1 MEEENNNIF
10 EENQDTK
17 TEFPIVEEFL
27 EPTDKFKLFDLEK
40 DFNVTIEDEKAIQ
53 EQVAREQEER
63 LEGVDRGFLESLG
76 DVADFEK
83 EVTTRISELEKEK
96 FDNKMNYISS
106 LAGDTVS
113 SDGLNFNP
121 VADPVGFV
129 KNILLKYD
137 LSRSAN
143 FGNRKK
149 KFLEAYPEGEY
160 TRIKVPISD
169 NDTEFLEIFKL
180 NKDDEGYKMISP
192 YGRDAGEIPQ
202 ILGVISP
209 EELTAEIVS
218 LFRSRGASAVNK
230 FLRVLVGA
238 RIGIEAKD
246 ITEALRGYGEREYED
261 GMPTAVEFV
270 ESLFTDMDQNTQ
282 ALFGATF
289 YSLGDLAIKY
299 ATGKIRFGEIE
310 GADEIVAA
318 AERLGVEPLVFAQ
331 LAANPILRKTFFQA
345 GDFSGVPGSKTRG
358 QLDSLLQKFD
368 EMANKQDLKP
378 IDLLLANETIEKE
391 MAALIKGAGA
401 DEQAQMLMKDLLPQL
416 AQKYNSNVIKLNKK
430 LSNDVLDAA
439 TDASID
445 LFDLK
450 KTSSQIRNTLQ
461 SGTFYTGKVDKVTG
475 KKIKAGVN
483 IIPESVDNLLRDINK
498 LENALNSG
506 GKGNKAQFDKSFNAL
521 LNIRY
526 KAAEL
531 LRSSD
536 KAENYAGRE
545 ILNKIDNIFNNKGGL
560 IDGDEVF
567 LTNMRLLQNNMVHS
581 DAVLNTSWARGLMTG
596 TMDPDSWVDLVVNP
610 NNKIKL
616 SVLKQIIEGPETPK
630 EISDYALKTIR
641 KSFITK
647 LLNDPDNLSKNLD
660 EWITK
665 DKDTLI
671 YMLGDAAEA
680 KIKKLYN
687 VSRVNDQLAKSVFK
701 DALIKQGEDFEIV
714 AAIIKK
720 AKGDGAFVSKEL
732 DELIRVGG
740 PDFVESVRA
749 GVIENI
755 LETSV
760 KAATEGKMGKVLDIA
775 TLQKQ
780 IRDLTN
786 NKYLTKFFSEADL
799 KNFADID
806 LYVSRLA
813 EAGDVGGPMAAGSL
827 RAKFAEFIFNP
838 FSLVDVGLTVLRY
851 DILARILSKPATV
864 KTLRQFQDGLLDSRT
879 LDGIILSLGDLATPR
894 AEGDTPFVF
903 EEFMDPSMQL
913 FEESE
918 NQQDQPQQDQP
929 QQIIEDQV
937 SNQAAGQ
944 VPVEVPTSVVPGSAI
959 SSAQVVLPPLPTMGN
974 QTANA
979 PRAQQ
984 AFPFDPIFAAMGGSI
999 TNQGI
1004 MNTSRGRQMVV

>member
-1 MEEENNNIF
+1 
-10 EENQDTK
+10 
-17 TEFPIVEEFL
+17 
-27 EPTDKFKLFDLEK
+27 
-40 DFNVTIEDEKAIQ
+40 
-53 EQVAREQEER
+53 
-63 LEGVDRGFLESLG
+63 
-76 DVADFEK
+76 
-83 EVTTRISELEKEK
+83 
-96 FDNKMNYISS
+96 
-106 LAGDTVS
+106 
-113 SDGLNFNP
+113 
-121 VADPVGFV
+121 
-129 KNILLKYD
+129 
-137 LSRSAN
+137 
-143 FGNRKK
+143 
-149 KFLEAYPEGEY
+149 
-160 TRIKVPISD
+160 
-169 NDTEFLEIFKL
+169 
-180 NKDDEGYKMISP
+180 
-192 YGRDAGEIPQ
+192 
-202 ILGVISP
+202 
-209 EELTAEIVS
+209 
-218 LFRSRGASAVNK
+218 
-230 FLRVLVGA
+230 
-238 RIGIEAKD
+238 
-246 ITEALRGYGEREYED
+246 
-261 GMPTAVEFV
+261 
-270 ESLFTDMDQNTQ
+270 LFTDMDQNTQ

-289 YSLGDLAIKY
+289 YSLGDLAVKY

-391 MAALIKGAGA
+391 MAALIKNAGA
-401 DEQAQMLMKDLLPQL
+401 DNQAQMLMKDLLPQL
-416 AQKYNSNVIKLNKK
+416 AQKYNANVIKLNKK

-531 LRSSD
+531 LRSND

-560 IDGDEVF
+560 IDGDELF
-567 LTNMRLLQNNMVHS
+567 LTNMRLLQNNMLHS

-616 SVLKQIIEGPETPK
+616 NVLKQIIEGPETPK

-687 VSRVNDQLAKSVFK
+687 VSRVNDQLSKSVFK
-701 DALIKQGEDFEIV
+701 EALIKQGEDFEIV
-714 AAIIKK
+714 AEIIKK
-720 AKGDGAFVSKEL
+720 AKGDVGVGISKEL

-749 GVIENI
+749 GIIENV

-760 KAATEGKMGKVLDIA
+760 KAATEGKIGKVLDIGI
-775 TLQKQ
+775 LQKQ
-780 IRDLTN
+780 IKELTDN
-786 NKYLTKFFSEADL
+786 PYLTKFFSEADL
-799 KNFADID
+799 QNFADID
-806 LYVSRLA
+806 LYVSRLG

-827 RAKFAEFIFNP
+827 RAKVAESIFNP
-838 FSLVDVGLTVLRY
+838 FTLVDVGLTIVRY
-851 DILARILSKPATV
+851 DILSRILASPATV
-864 KTLRQFQDGLLDSRT
+864 KTLRQYQDGLLNSRT
-879 LDGIILSLGDLATPR
+879 LDGIILSIGNLAKPR

-903 EEFMDPSMQL
+903 EEFMDPSMNL
-913 FEESE
+913 IEESE
-918 NQQDQPQQDQP
+918 NQQDQPS
-929 QQIIEDQV
+929 EDQV

-944 VPVEVPTSVVPGSAI
+944 VPVQVPTSVVPGSAI

>member
-10 EENQDTK
+10 EENQDAK
-17 TEFPIVEEFL
+17 TEFPIAEEFL

-40 DFNVTIEDEKAIQ
+40 DFDVTIDDQKEIQ
-53 EQVAREQEER
+53 EQVAKEQEER

-76 DVADFEK
+76 DVAEFEK
-83 EVTTRISELEKEK
+83 EVTQRISDLEKEK
-96 FDNKMNYISS
+96 FNNKMNYISS

-113 SDGLNFNP
+113 SEGLNFNP

-149 KFLEAYPEGEY
+149 KFLQAYPEGEY
-160 TRIKVPISD
+160 TRIKVPFSD

-202 ILGVISP
+202 ILGVIKP

-218 LFRSRGASAVNK
+218 LFGSGKASALNK

-238 RIGIEAKD
+238 RIGIEAAD

-261 GMPTAVEFV
+261 GFPTAIEFV
-270 ESLFTDMDQNTQ
+270 EGLFTDMDQNTQ

-289 YSLGDLAIKY
+289 YSLGDLAVKY

-391 MAALIKGAGA
+391 MAALIKNAGA
-401 DEQAQMLMKDLLPQL
+401 DNQAQMLMKDLLPQL
-416 AQKYNSNVIKLNKK
+416 AQKYNANVIKLNKK

-531 LRSSD
+531 LRSND

-560 IDGDEVF
+560 IDGDELF
-567 LTNMRLLQNNMVHS
+567 LTNMRLLQNNMLHS

-616 SVLKQIIEGPETPK
+616 NVLKQIIEGPETPK

-687 VSRVNDQLAKSVFK
+687 VSRVNDQLSKSVFK
-701 DALIKQGEDFEIV
+701 EALIKQGEDFEIV
-714 AAIIKK
+714 AEIIKK
-720 AKGDGAFVSKEL
+720 AKGDVGVGISKEL

-749 GVIENI
+749 GIIENV

-760 KAATEGKMGKVLDIA
+760 KAATEGKIGKVLDIGI
-775 TLQKQ
+775 LQKQ
-780 IRDLTN
+780 IKELTDN
-786 NKYLTKFFSEADL
+786 PYLTKFFSEADL
-799 KNFADID
+799 QNFADID
-806 LYVSRLA
+806 LYVSRLG

-827 RAKFAEFIFNP
+827 RAKVAESIFNP
-838 FSLVDVGLTVLRY
+838 FTLVDVGLTIVRY
-851 DILARILSKPATV
+851 DILSRILASPATV
-864 KTLRQFQDGLLDSRT
+864 KTLRQYQDGLLNSRT
-879 LDGIILSLGDLATPR
+879 LDGIILSIGNLAKPR

-903 EEFMDPSMQL
+903 EEFMDPSMNL
-913 FEESE
+913 IEESE
-918 NQQDQPQQDQP
+918 NQQDQPS
-929 QQIIEDQV
+929 EDQV

-944 VPVEVPTSVVPGSAI
+944 VPVQVPTSVVPGSAI

>member
-10 EENQDTK
+10 EENQDAK
-17 TEFPIVEEFL
+17 TEFPIAEEFL

-40 DFNVTIEDEKAIQ
+40 DFDVTIDDQKEIQ
-53 EQVAREQEER
+53 EQVAKEQEER

-76 DVADFEK
+76 DVAEFEK
-83 EVTTRISELEKEK
+83 EVTQRISDLEKEK
-96 FDNKMNYISS
+96 FNNKMNYISS

-113 SDGLNFNP
+113 SEGLNFNP

-149 KFLEAYPEGEY
+149 KFLQAYPEGEY
-160 TRIKVPISD
+160 TRIKVPFSD

-180 NKDDEGYKMISP
+180 NKNDEGYKMISP

-202 ILGVISP
+202 ILGVIKP

-218 LFRSRGASAVNK
+218 LFGSGKASALNK

-238 RIGIEAKD
+238 RIGIEAAD

-261 GMPTAVEFV
+261 GFPTAIEFV
-270 ESLFTDMDQNTQ
+270 EGLFTDMDQNTQ

-289 YSLGDLAIKY
+289 YSLGDLAVKY

-391 MAALIKGAGA
+391 MAALIKNAGA
-401 DEQAQMLMKDLLPQL
+401 DNQAQMLMKDLLPQL
-416 AQKYNSNVIKLNKK
+416 AQKYNANVIKLNKK

-531 LRSSD
+531 LRSND

-560 IDGDEVF
+560 IDGDELF
-567 LTNMRLLQNNMVHS
+567 LTNMRLLQNNMLHS

-616 SVLKQIIEGPETPK
+616 NVLKQIIEGPETPK

-687 VSRVNDQLAKSVFK
+687 VSRVNDQLSKSVFK
-701 DALIKQGEDFEIV
+701 EALIKQGEDFEIV
-714 AAIIKK
+714 AEIIKK
-720 AKGDGAFVSKEL
+720 AKGDVGVGISKEL

-749 GVIENI
+749 GIIENV

-760 KAATEGKMGKVLDIA
+760 KAATEGKIGKVLDIGI
-775 TLQKQ
+775 LQKQ
-780 IRDLTN
+780 IKELTDN
-786 NKYLTKFFSEADL
+786 PYLTKFFSEADL
-799 KNFADID
+799 QNFADFD
-806 LYVSRLA
+806 LYVSRLG

-827 RAKFAEFIFNP
+827 RAKVAESIFNP
-838 FSLVDVGLTVLRY
+838 FTLVDVGLTIVRY
-851 DILARILSKPATV
+851 DILSRILASPATV
-864 KTLRQFQDGLLDSRT
+864 KTLRQYQDGLLNSRT
-879 LDGIILSLGDLATPR
+879 LDGIILSIGNLAKPR

-903 EEFMDPSMQL
+903 EEFMDPSMNL
-913 FEESE
+913 IEESE
-918 NQQDQPQQDQP
+918 NQQDQPS
-929 QQIIEDQV
+929 EDQV

-944 VPVEVPTSVVPGSAI
+944 VPVQVPTSVVPGSAI

>member
-10 EENQDTK
+10 EENQDAK
-17 TEFPIVEEFL
+17 TEFPIAEEFL

-40 DFNVTIEDEKAIQ
+40 DFNVTIDDQKEIQ
-53 EQVAREQEER
+53 EQVAKEQEER

-76 DVADFEK
+76 DVAEFEK
-83 EVTTRISELEKEK
+83 EVTQRISDLEKEK

-113 SDGLNFNP
+113 SEGLNFNP

-149 KFLEAYPEGEY
+149 KFLETYPEGEY
-160 TRIKVPISD
+160 TRIKVPFSD

-180 NKDDEGYKMISP
+180 NKNDEGYKMISP

-202 ILGVISP
+202 ILGVIKP

-218 LFRSRGASAVNK
+218 LFGSGKASALNK

-238 RIGIEAKD
+238 RIGIEAAD

-261 GMPTAVEFV
+261 GFPTAIEFV
-270 ESLFTDMDQNTQ
+270 EGLFTDMDQNTQ

-289 YSLGDLAIKY
+289 YSLGDLAVKY

-391 MAALIKGAGA
+391 MAALIKNAGA
-401 DEQAQMLMKDLLPQL
+401 DNQAQMLMKDLLPQL
-416 AQKYNSNVIKLNKK
+416 AQKYNANVIKLNKK

-531 LRSSD
+531 LRSND

-560 IDGDEVF
+560 IDGDELF
-567 LTNMRLLQNNMVHS
+567 LTNMRLLQNNMLHS

-616 SVLKQIIEGPETPK
+616 NVLKQIIEGPETPK

-687 VSRVNDQLAKSVFK
+687 VSRVNDQLSKSVFK
-701 DALIKQGEDFEIV
+701 EALIKQGEDFEIV
-714 AAIIKK
+714 AEIIKK
-720 AKGDGAFVSKEL
+720 AKGDVGVGISKEL

-749 GVIENI
+749 GIIENV

-760 KAATEGKMGKVLDIA
+760 KAATEGKIGKVLDIGI
-775 TLQKQ
+775 LQKQ
-780 IRDLTN
+780 IKELTDN
-786 NKYLTKFFSEADL
+786 PYLTKFFSEADL
-799 KNFADID
+799 QNFADID
-806 LYVSRLA
+806 LYVSRLG

-827 RAKFAEFIFNP
+827 RAKVAESIFNP
-838 FSLVDVGLTVLRY
+838 FTLVDVGLTIVRY
-851 DILARILSKPATV
+851 DILSRILASPATV
-864 KTLRQFQDGLLDSRT
+864 KTLRQYQDGLLNSRT
-879 LDGIILSLGDLATPR
+879 LDGIILSIGNLAKPR

-903 EEFMDPSMQL
+903 EEFMDPSMNL
-913 FEESE
+913 IEESE
-918 NQQDQPQQDQP
+918 NQQDQPS
-929 QQIIEDQV
+929 EDQV

-944 VPVEVPTSVVPGSAI
+944 VPVQVPTSVVPGSAI

>member
-10 EENQDTK
+10 EENQDAK
-17 TEFPIVEEFL
+17 TEFPIAEEFL

-40 DFNVTIEDEKAIQ
+40 DFDVTIDDQKEIQ
-53 EQVAREQEER
+53 EQVAKEQEER

-76 DVADFEK
+76 DVAEFEK
-83 EVTTRISELEKEK
+83 EVTQRISDLEKEK
-96 FDNKMNYISS
+96 FNNKMNYISS

-113 SDGLNFNP
+113 SEGLNFNP

-149 KFLEAYPEGEY
+149 KFLETYPEGEY
-160 TRIKVPISD
+160 TRIKVPFSD

-180 NKDDEGYKMISP
+180 NKNDEGYKMISP

-202 ILGVISP
+202 ILGVIKP

-218 LFRSRGASAVNK
+218 LFGSGKASALNK

-238 RIGIEAKD
+238 RIGIEAAD

-261 GMPTAVEFV
+261 GFPTAIEFV
-270 ESLFTDMDQNTQ
+270 EGLFTDMDQNTQ

-289 YSLGDLAIKY
+289 YSLGDLAVKY

-391 MAALIKGAGA
+391 MAALIKNAGA
-401 DEQAQMLMKDLLPQL
+401 DNQAQMLMKDLLPQL
-416 AQKYNSNVIKLNKK
+416 AQKYNANVIKLNKK

-531 LRSSD
+531 LRSND

-560 IDGDEVF
+560 IDGDELF
-567 LTNMRLLQNNMVHS
+567 LTNMRLLQNNMLHS

-616 SVLKQIIEGPETPK
+616 NVLKQIIEGPETPK

-687 VSRVNDQLAKSVFK
+687 VSRVNDQLSKSVFK
-701 DALIKQGEDFEIV
+701 EALIKQGEDFEIV
-714 AAIIKK
+714 AEIIKK
-720 AKGDGAFVSKEL
+720 AKGDVGVGISKEL

-749 GVIENI
+749 GIIENV

-760 KAATEGKMGKVLDIA
+760 KAATEGKIGKVLDIGI
-775 TLQKQ
+775 LQKQ
-780 IRDLTN
+780 IKELTDN
-786 NKYLTKFFSEADL
+786 PYLTKFFSEADL
-799 KNFADID
+799 QNFADID
-806 LYVSRLA
+806 LYVSRLG

-827 RAKFAEFIFNP
+827 RAKVAESIFNP
-838 FSLVDVGLTVLRY
+838 FTLVDVGLTIVRY
-851 DILARILSKPATV
+851 DILSRILASPATV
-864 KTLRQFQDGLLDSRT
+864 KTLRQYQDGLLNSRT
-879 LDGIILSLGDLATPR
+879 LDGIILSIGNLAKPR

-903 EEFMDPSMQL
+903 EEFMDPSMNL
-913 FEESE
+913 IEESE
-918 NQQDQPQQDQP
+918 NQQDQPS
-929 QQIIEDQV
+929 EDQV

-944 VPVEVPTSVVPGSAI
+944 VPVQVPTSVVPGSAI

>member
-10 EENQDTK
+10 EENQDAK
-17 TEFPIVEEFL
+17 TEFPIAEEFL

-40 DFNVTIEDEKAIQ
+40 DFDVTIDDQKEIQ
-53 EQVAREQEER
+53 EQVAKEQEER

-76 DVADFEK
+76 DVAEFEK
-83 EVTTRISELEKEK
+83 EVTQRISDLEKEK

-113 SDGLNFNP
+113 SEGLNFNP

-149 KFLEAYPEGEY
+149 KFLETYPEGEY
-160 TRIKVPISD
+160 TRIKVPFSD

-180 NKDDEGYKMISP
+180 NKNDEGYKMISP

-202 ILGVISP
+202 ILGVIKP

-218 LFRSRGASAVNK
+218 LFGSGKASALNK

-238 RIGIEAKD
+238 RIGIEAAD

-261 GMPTAVEFV
+261 GFPTAIEFV
-270 ESLFTDMDQNTQ
+270 EGLFTDMDQNTQ

-289 YSLGDLAIKY
+289 YSLGDLAVKY

-391 MAALIKGAGA
+391 MAALIKNAGA
-401 DEQAQMLMKDLLPQL
+401 DNQAQMLMKDLLPQL
-416 AQKYNSNVIKLNKK
+416 AQKYNANVIKLNKK

-531 LRSSD
+531 LRSND

-560 IDGDEVF
+560 IDGDELF
-567 LTNMRLLQNNMVHS
+567 LTNMRLLQNNMLHS

-616 SVLKQIIEGPETPK
+616 NVLKQIIEGPETPK

-687 VSRVNDQLAKSVFK
+687 VSRVNDQLSKSVFK
-701 DALIKQGEDFEIV
+701 EALIKQGEDFEIV
-714 AAIIKK
+714 AEIIKK
-720 AKGDGAFVSKEL
+720 AKGDVGVGISKEL

-749 GVIENI
+749 GIIENV

-760 KAATEGKMGKVLDIA
+760 KAATEGKIGKVLDIGI
-775 TLQKQ
+775 LQKQ
-780 IRDLTN
+780 IKELTDN
-786 NKYLTKFFSEADL
+786 PYLTKFFSEADL
-799 KNFADID
+799 QNFADID
-806 LYVSRLA
+806 LYVSRLG

-827 RAKFAEFIFNP
+827 RAKVAESIFNP
-838 FSLVDVGLTVLRY
+838 FTLVDVGLTIVRY
-851 DILARILSKPATV
+851 DILSRILASPATV
-864 KTLRQFQDGLLDSRT
+864 KTLRQYQDGLLNSRT
-879 LDGIILSLGDLATPR
+879 LDGIILSIGNLAKPR

-903 EEFMDPSMQL
+903 EEFMDPSMNL
-913 FEESE
+913 IEESE
-918 NQQDQPQQDQP
+918 NQQDQPS
-929 QQIIEDQV
+929 EDQV

-944 VPVEVPTSVVPGSAI
+944 VPVQVPTSVVPGSAI

>member
-10 EENQDTK
+10 EENQDAK
-17 TEFPIVEEFL
+17 TEFPIAEEFL

-40 DFNVTIEDEKAIQ
+40 DFNVTIDDQKEIQ
-53 EQVAREQEER
+53 EQVAKEQEER

-76 DVADFEK
+76 DVAEFEK
-83 EVTTRISELEKEK
+83 EVTQRISDLEKEK
-96 FDNKMNYISS
+96 FNNKMNYISS

-113 SDGLNFNP
+113 SEGLNFNP

-149 KFLEAYPEGEY
+149 KFLETYPEGEY
-160 TRIKVPISD
+160 TRIKVPFSD

-180 NKDDEGYKMISP
+180 NKNDEGYKMISP

-202 ILGVISP
+202 ILGVIKP

-218 LFRSRGASAVNK
+218 LFGSGKASALNK

-238 RIGIEAKD
+238 RIGIEAAD

-261 GMPTAVEFV
+261 GFPTAIEFV
-270 ESLFTDMDQNTQ
+270 EGLFTDMDQNTQ

-289 YSLGDLAIKY
+289 YSLGDLAVKY

-391 MAALIKGAGA
+391 MAALIKNAGA
-401 DEQAQMLMKDLLPQL
+401 DNQAQMLMKDLLPQL
-416 AQKYNSNVIKLNKK
+416 AQKYNANVIKLNKK

-531 LRSSD
+531 LRSND

-560 IDGDEVF
+560 IDGDELF
-567 LTNMRLLQNNMVHS
+567 LTNMRLLQNNMLHS

-616 SVLKQIIEGPETPK
+616 NVLKQIIEGPETPK

-687 VSRVNDQLAKSVFK
+687 VSRVNDQLSKSVFK
-701 DALIKQGEDFEIV
+701 EALIKQGEDFEIV
-714 AAIIKK
+714 AEIIKK
-720 AKGDGAFVSKEL
+720 AKGDVGVGISKEL

-749 GVIENI
+749 GIIENV

-760 KAATEGKMGKVLDIA
+760 KAATEGKIGKVLDIGI
-775 TLQKQ
+775 LQKQ
-780 IRDLTN
+780 IKELTDN
-786 NKYLTKFFSEADL
+786 PYLTKFFSEADL
-799 KNFADID
+799 QNFADID
-806 LYVSRLA
+806 LYVSRLG

-827 RAKFAEFIFNP
+827 RAKVAESIFNP
-838 FSLVDVGLTVLRY
+838 FTLVDVGLTIVRY
-851 DILARILSKPATV
+851 DILSRILASPATV
-864 KTLRQFQDGLLDSRT
+864 KTLRQYQDGLLNSRT
-879 LDGIILSLGDLATPR
+879 LDGIILSIGNLAKPR

-903 EEFMDPSMQL
+903 EEFMDPSMNL
-913 FEESE
+913 IEESE
-918 NQQDQPQQDQP
+918 NQQDQPS
-929 QQIIEDQV
+929 EDQV

-944 VPVEVPTSVVPGSAI
+944 VPVQVPTSVVPGSAI

>member
-10 EENQDTK
+10 EENQDAK
-17 TEFPIVEEFL
+17 TEFPIAEEFL

-40 DFNVTIEDEKAIQ
+40 DFDVTIDDQKEIQ
-53 EQVAREQEER
+53 EQVAKEQEER

-76 DVADFEK
+76 DVAEFEK
-83 EVTTRISELEKEK
+83 EVTQRISDLEKEK
-96 FDNKMNYISS
+96 FNNKMNYISS

-113 SDGLNFNP
+113 SEGLNFNP

-149 KFLEAYPEGEY
+149 KFLQAYPEGEY
-160 TRIKVPISD
+160 TRIKVPFSD

-180 NKDDEGYKMISP
+180 NKNDEGYKMISP

-202 ILGVISP
+202 ILGVIKP

-218 LFRSRGASAVNK
+218 LFGSGKASALNK

-238 RIGIEAKD
+238 RIGIEAAD

-261 GMPTAVEFV
+261 GFPTAIEFV
-270 ESLFTDMDQNTQ
+270 EGLFTDMDQNTQ

-289 YSLGDLAIKY
+289 YSLGDLAVKY

-391 MAALIKGAGA
+391 MAALIKNAGA
-401 DEQAQMLMKDLLPQL
+401 DNQAQMLMKDLLPQL
-416 AQKYNSNVIKLNKK
+416 AQKYNANVIKLNKK

-531 LRSSD
+531 LRSND

-560 IDGDEVF
+560 IDGDELF
-567 LTNMRLLQNNMVHS
+567 LTNMRLLQNNMLHS

-616 SVLKQIIEGPETPK
+616 NVLKQIIEGPETPK

-687 VSRVNDQLAKSVFK
+687 VSRVNDQLSKSVFK
-701 DALIKQGEDFEIV
+701 EALIKQGEDFEIV
-714 AAIIKK
+714 AEIIKK
-720 AKGDGAFVSKEL
+720 AKGDVGVGISKEL

-749 GVIENI
+749 GIIENV

-760 KAATEGKMGKVLDIA
+760 KAATEGKIGKVLDIGI
-775 TLQKQ
+775 LQKQ
-780 IRDLTN
+780 IKELTDN
-786 NKYLTKFFSEADL
+786 PYLTKFFSEADL
-799 KNFADID
+799 QNFADID
-806 LYVSRLA
+806 LYVSRLG

-827 RAKFAEFIFNP
+827 RAKVAESIFNP
-838 FSLVDVGLTVLRY
+838 FTLVDVGLTIVRY
-851 DILARILSKPATV
+851 DILSRILASPATV
-864 KTLRQFQDGLLDSRT
+864 KTLRQYQDGLLNSRT
-879 LDGIILSLGDLATPR
+879 LDGIILSIGNLAKPR

-903 EEFMDPSMQL
+903 EEFMDPSMNL
-913 FEESE
+913 IEESE
-918 NQQDQPQQDQP
+918 NQQDQPS
-929 QQIIEDQV
+929 EDQV

-944 VPVEVPTSVVPGSAI
+944 VPVQVPTSVVPGSAI

>member
-10 EENQDTK
+10 EENQDAK
-17 TEFPIVEEFL
+17 TEFPIAEEFL

-40 DFNVTIEDEKAIQ
+40 DFDVTIDDQKEIQ
-53 EQVAREQEER
+53 EQVAKEQEER

-76 DVADFEK
+76 DVAEFEK
-83 EVTTRISELEKEK
+83 EVTQRISDLEKEK
-96 FDNKMNYISS
+96 FNNKMNYISS

-113 SDGLNFNP
+113 SEGLNFNP

-149 KFLEAYPEGEY
+149 KFLETYPEGEY
-160 TRIKVPISD
+160 TRIKVPFSD

-180 NKDDEGYKMISP
+180 NKNDEGYKMISP

-202 ILGVISP
+202 ILGVIKP

-218 LFRSRGASAVNK
+218 LFGSGKASALNK

-238 RIGIEAKD
+238 RIGIEAAD

-261 GMPTAVEFV
+261 GFPTAIEFV
-270 ESLFTDMDQNTQ
+270 EGLFTDMDQNTQ

-289 YSLGDLAIKY
+289 YSLGDLAVKY

-391 MAALIKGAGA
+391 MAALIKNAGA
-401 DEQAQMLMKDLLPQL
+401 DNQAQMLMKDLLPQL
-416 AQKYNSNVIKLNKK
+416 AQKYNANVIKLNKK

-531 LRSSD
+531 LRSND

-560 IDGDEVF
+560 IDGDELF
-567 LTNMRLLQNNMVHS
+567 LTNMRLLQNNMLHS

-616 SVLKQIIEGPETPK
+616 NVLKQIIEGPETPK

-687 VSRVNDQLAKSVFK
+687 VSRVNDQLSKSVFK
-701 DALIKQGEDFEIV
+701 EALIKQGEDFEIV
-714 AAIIKK
+714 AEIIKK
-720 AKGDGAFVSKEL
+720 AKGDVGVGISKEL

-749 GVIENI
+749 GIIENV

-760 KAATEGKMGKVLDIA
+760 KAATEGKIGKVLDIGI
-775 TLQKQ
+775 LQKQ
-780 IRDLTN
+780 IKELTDN
-786 NKYLTKFFSEADL
+786 PYLTKFFSEADL
-799 KNFADID
+799 QNFADID
-806 LYVSRLA
+806 LYVSRLG

-827 RAKFAEFIFNP
+827 RAKVAESIFNP
-838 FSLVDVGLTVLRY
+838 FTLVDVGLTIVRY
-851 DILARILSKPATV
+851 DILSRILASPATV
-864 KTLRQFQDGLLDSRT
+864 KTLRQYQDGLLNSRT
-879 LDGIILSLGDLATPR
+879 LDGIILSIGNLAKPR

-903 EEFMDPSMQL
+903 EEFMDPSMNL
-913 FEESE
+913 IEESE
-918 NQQDQPQQDQP
+918 NQQDQPS
-929 QQIIEDQV
+929 EDQV

>member
-10 EENQDTK
+10 EENQDAK
-17 TEFPIVEEFL
+17 TEFPIAEEFL

-40 DFNVTIEDEKAIQ
+40 DFDVTIDDQKEIQ
-53 EQVAREQEER
+53 EQVAKEQEER

-76 DVADFEK
+76 DVAEFEK
-83 EVTTRISELEKEK
+83 EVTQRISDLEKEK
-96 FDNKMNYISS
+96 FNNKMNYISS

-113 SDGLNFNP
+113 SEGLNFNP

-137 LSRSAN
+137 LCRSAN

-149 KFLEAYPEGEY
+149 KFLKAYPEGEY
-160 TRIKVPISD
+160 TRIKVPFSD

-180 NKDDEGYKMISP
+180 NKNDEGYKMISP

-202 ILGVISP
+202 ILGVIKP

-218 LFRSRGASAVNK
+218 LFGSGKASALNK

-238 RIGIEAKD
+238 RIGIEAAD

-261 GMPTAVEFV
+261 GFPTAIEFV
-270 ESLFTDMDQNTQ
+270 EGLFTDMDQNTQ

-289 YSLGDLAIKY
+289 YSLGDLAVKY

-391 MAALIKGAGA
+391 MAALIKNAGA
-401 DEQAQMLMKDLLPQL
+401 DNQAQMLMKDLLPQL
-416 AQKYNSNVIKLNKK
+416 AQKYNANVIKLNKK

-531 LRSSD
+531 LRSND

-560 IDGDEVF
+560 IDGDELF
-567 LTNMRLLQNNMVHS
+567 LTNMRLLQNNMLHS

-616 SVLKQIIEGPETPK
+616 NVLKQIIEGPETPK

-687 VSRVNDQLAKSVFK
+687 VSRVNDQLSKSVFK
-701 DALIKQGEDFEIV
+701 EALIKQGEDFEIV
-714 AAIIKK
+714 AEIIKK
-720 AKGDGAFVSKEL
+720 AKGDVGVGISKEL

-749 GVIENI
+749 GIIENV

-760 KAATEGKMGKVLDIA
+760 KAATEGKIGKVLDIGI
-775 TLQKQ
+775 LQKQ
-780 IRDLTN
+780 IKELTDN
-786 NKYLTKFFSEADL
+786 PYLTKFFSEADL
-799 KNFADID
+799 QNFADID
-806 LYVSRLA
+806 LYVSRLG

-827 RAKFAEFIFNP
+827 RAKVAESIFNP
-838 FSLVDVGLTVLRY
+838 FTLVDVGLTIVRY
-851 DILARILSKPATV
+851 DILSRILASPATV
-864 KTLRQFQDGLLDSRT
+864 KTLRQYQDGLLNSRT
-879 LDGIILSLGDLATPR
+879 LDGIILSIGNLAKPR

-903 EEFMDPSMQL
+903 EEFMDPSMNL
-913 FEESE
+913 IEESE
-918 NQQDQPQQDQP
+918 NQQDQPS
-929 QQIIEDQV
+929 EDQV

-944 VPVEVPTSVVPGSAI
+944 VPVQVPTSVVPGSAI

>member
-10 EENQDTK
+10 EENQDAK
-17 TEFPIVEEFL
+17 TEFPIAEEFL

-40 DFNVTIEDEKAIQ
+40 DFDVTIDDQKEIQ
-53 EQVAREQEER
+53 EQVAKEQEER

-76 DVADFEK
+76 DVAEFEK
-83 EVTTRISELEKEK
+83 EVTQRISDLEKEK

-113 SDGLNFNP
+113 SEGLNFNP

-149 KFLEAYPEGEY
+149 KFLQAYPEGEY
-160 TRIKVPISD
+160 TRIKVPFSD

-180 NKDDEGYKMISP
+180 NKNDEGYKMISP

-202 ILGVISP
+202 ILGVIKP

-218 LFRSRGASAVNK
+218 LFGSGKASALNK

-238 RIGIEAKD
+238 RIGIEAAD

-261 GMPTAVEFV
+261 GFPTAIEFV
-270 ESLFTDMDQNTQ
+270 EGLFTDMDQNTQ

-289 YSLGDLAIKY
+289 YSLGDLAVKY

-391 MAALIKGAGA
+391 MAALIKNAGA
-401 DEQAQMLMKDLLPQL
+401 DNQAQMLMKDLLPQL
-416 AQKYNSNVIKLNKK
+416 AQKYNANVIKLNKK

-531 LRSSD
+531 LRSND

-560 IDGDEVF
+560 IDGDELF
-567 LTNMRLLQNNMVHS
+567 LTNMRLLQNNMLHS

-616 SVLKQIIEGPETPK
+616 NVLKQIIEGPETPK

-687 VSRVNDQLAKSVFK
+687 VSRVNDQLSKSVFK
-701 DALIKQGEDFEIV
+701 EALIKQGEDFEIV
-714 AAIIKK
+714 AEIIKK
-720 AKGDGAFVSKEL
+720 AKGDVGVGISKEL

-749 GVIENI
+749 GIIENV

-760 KAATEGKMGKVLDIA
+760 KAATEGKIGKVLDIGI
-775 TLQKQ
+775 LQKQ
-780 IRDLTN
+780 IKELTDN
-786 NKYLTKFFSEADL
+786 PYLTKFFSEADL
-799 KNFADID
+799 QNLADID
-806 LYVSRLA
+806 LYVSRLG

-827 RAKFAEFIFNP
+827 RAKVAESIFNP
-838 FSLVDVGLTVLRY
+838 FTLVDVGLTIVRY
-851 DILARILSKPATV
+851 DILSRILASPATV
-864 KTLRQFQDGLLDSRT
+864 KTLRQYQDGLLNSRT
-879 LDGIILSLGDLATPR
+879 LDGIILSIGNLAKPR

-903 EEFMDPSMQL
+903 EEFMDPSMNL
-913 FEESE
+913 IEESE
-918 NQQDQPQQDQP
+918 NQQDQPS
-929 QQIIEDQV
+929 EDQV

-944 VPVEVPTSVVPGSAI
+944 VPVQVPTSVVPGSAI

>member
-10 EENQDTK
+10 EENQDAK
-17 TEFPIVEEFL
+17 TEFPIAEEFL

-40 DFNVTIEDEKAIQ
+40 DFDVTIDDQKEIQ
-53 EQVAREQEER
+53 EQVAKEQEER

-76 DVADFEK
+76 DVAEFEK
-83 EVTTRISELEKEK
+83 EVTQRISDLEKEK

-113 SDGLNFNP
+113 SEGLNFNP

-149 KFLEAYPEGEY
+149 KFLQAYPEGEY
-160 TRIKVPISD
+160 TRIKVPFSD

-180 NKDDEGYKMISP
+180 NKNDEGYKMISP

-202 ILGVISP
+202 ILGVIKP

-218 LFRSRGASAVNK
+218 LFGSGKASALNK

-238 RIGIEAKD
+238 RIGIEAAD

-261 GMPTAVEFV
+261 GFPTAIEFV
-270 ESLFTDMDQNTQ
+270 EGLFTDMDQNTQ

-289 YSLGDLAIKY
+289 YSLGDLAVKY

-391 MAALIKGAGA
+391 MAALIKNAGA
-401 DEQAQMLMKDLLPQL
+401 DNQAQMLMKDLLPQL
-416 AQKYNSNVIKLNKK
+416 AQKYNANVIKLNKK

-531 LRSSD
+531 LRSND

-560 IDGDEVF
+560 IDGDELF
-567 LTNMRLLQNNMVHS
+567 LTNMRLLQNNMLHS

-616 SVLKQIIEGPETPK
+616 NVLKQIIEGPETPK

-687 VSRVNDQLAKSVFK
+687 VSRVNDQLSKSVFK
-701 DALIKQGEDFEIV
+701 EALIKQGEDFEIV
-714 AAIIKK
+714 AEIIKK
-720 AKGDGAFVSKEL
+720 AKGDVGVGISKEL

-749 GVIENI
+749 GIIENV

-760 KAATEGKMGKVLDIA
+760 KAATEGKIGKVLDIGI
-775 TLQKQ
+775 LQKQ
-780 IRDLTN
+780 IKELTDN
-786 NKYLTKFFSEADL
+786 PYLTKFFSEADL
-799 KNFADID
+799 QNFADID
-806 LYVSRLA
+806 LYVSRLG

-827 RAKFAEFIFNP
+827 RAKVAESIFNP
-838 FSLVDVGLTVLRY
+838 FTLVDVGLTIVRY
-851 DILARILSKPATV
+851 DILSRILASPATV
-864 KTLRQFQDGLLDSRT
+864 KTLRQYQDGLLNSRT
-879 LDGIILSLGDLATPR
+879 LDGIILSIGNLAKPR

-903 EEFMDPSMQL
+903 EEFMDPSMNL
-913 FEESE
+913 IEESE
-918 NQQDQPQQDQP
+918 NQQDQPS
-929 QQIIEDQV
+929 EDQV

-944 VPVEVPTSVVPGSAI
+944 VPVQVPTSVVPGSAI